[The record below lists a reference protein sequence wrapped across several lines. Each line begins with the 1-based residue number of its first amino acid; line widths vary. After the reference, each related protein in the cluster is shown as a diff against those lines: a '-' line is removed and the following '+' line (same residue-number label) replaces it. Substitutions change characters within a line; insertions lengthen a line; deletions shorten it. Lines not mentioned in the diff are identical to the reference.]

1 MNSAGLVET
10 GIVYLELAPVYTCN
24 LKISPDEL
32 TICTRDQ
39 ICSDDL
45 VQEWWVDQE
54 SIFSLDNWIVELKM
68 FCTPKQYISLIG
80 SIAFSGATIAC
91 LFLPI
96 AGDRYGRWIV
106 FQITMGL
113 QIPMYFAAIYS
124 KSLWVIYVF
133 IFYLGVSLIGRWTCG
148 FVMLTE
154 LIPEKYQTFA
164 ATALM
169 TGDSAAT
176 LYLTFYYRFI
186 SKNSYPIFWFSRF
199 IVSLYRNLTHPISD
213 YQD

>member
-1 MNSAGLVET
+1 
-10 GIVYLELAPVYTCN
+10 
-24 LKISPDEL
+24 
-32 TICTRDQ
+32 
-39 ICSDDL
+39 
-45 VQEWWVDQE
+45 
-54 SIFSLDNWIVELKM
+54 
-68 FCTPKQYISLIG
+68 
-80 SIAFSGATIAC
+80 
-91 LFLPI
+91 
-96 AGDRYGRWIV
+96 
-106 FQITMGL
+106 
-113 QIPMYFAAIYS
+113 MYFAAIYS

-186 SKNSYPIFWFSRF
+186 SKNSYPIFWVALALNVVSF
-199 IVSLYRNLTHPISD
+199 IAAFWIPESIDWLIATK
-213 YQD
+213 